1 MDHDGHAKAHAG
13 DSCNGRPA
21 LFHHRLNFSL
31 DFSIFIIQFP
41 DKPEVMLQFQECDR
55 YPWFNGFLSSVPD
68 SHSHIPTIATF
79 GVFFSK
85 EVETCQAYLGNL
97 LSAGKLFQQGVDSR
111 QMEHRL
117 FRFWETVCRPSWKL
131 NFSAWSA
138 LSLYQNGI
146 LSVTVVPHCGSWICV
161 GVEAHTG
168 WQHSSN
174 GSSIHTVSL
183 GLSQPETFPVE
194 VRAKEI

>member
-1 MDHDGHAKAHAG
+1 
-13 DSCNGRPA
+13 
-21 LFHHRLNFSL
+21 
-31 DFSIFIIQFP
+31 
-41 DKPEVMLQFQECDR
+41 
-55 YPWFNGFLSSVPD
+55 
-68 SHSHIPTIATF
+68 
-79 GVFFSK
+79 
-85 EVETCQAYLGNL
+85 
-97 LSAGKLFQQGVDSR
+97 
-111 QMEHRL
+111 MEHRL
-117 FRFWETVCRPSWKL
+117 FQFWETVCRPSWKL

-194 VRAKEI
+194 VRAKEIQDMGDQTVVQKKPKDIAAVMLGYLKLYLYFTLRRGLSTGFLQQNIKTFFDCLSW